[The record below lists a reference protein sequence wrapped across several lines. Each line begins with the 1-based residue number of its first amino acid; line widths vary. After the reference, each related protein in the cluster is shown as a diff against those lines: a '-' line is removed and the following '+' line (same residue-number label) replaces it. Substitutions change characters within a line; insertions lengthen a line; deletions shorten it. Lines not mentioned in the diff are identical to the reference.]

1 VETTANPRK
10 GMLPSRFVV
19 SSAAFLV
26 AARSVQLL
34 ANWLVPVL
42 YEAKGD
48 AKSSSHKAK
57 KLYLVVA
64 AIVALYSTKYAY
76 EQNFFDKDGIDLHIN
91 HYNVLGIGRHTKPRS
106 IINAFKKLRVPLD
119 AERMH
124 NHAAQERYV
133 DLKYSYDTLLD
144 ESSRDVYNLFGPGYD
159 DEDPR
164 NNELSLVCG
173 LMAIYFYFGF
183 CATMV
188 TSTRATRASRMW
200 SMILI
205 VTILILDVLLRVV
218 PNVIEIPTCLPYSMT
233 EHELMLVIYSI
244 IPLAITLLAVVA
256 DWLFVDMN
264 LTTVQAVEEVM
275 ESKRAMG
282 NLLEK
287 YKEMVLSVASPNTSK
302 VDAVVAVEDVDSVT
316 RGLADKME
324 ESGDAVDTLV
334 QRLREANSNPFS
346 SYYWIIFIVLYG
358 VMYLFQ

>member
-1 VETTANPRK
+1 
-10 GMLPSRFVV
+10 MLPSRFVV
-19 SSAAFLV
+19 SSTAFLV
-26 AARSVQLL
+26 AARSVELL
-34 ANWLVPVL
+34 ACRFVPVVFGG
-42 YEAKGD
+42 KGD
-48 AKSSSHKAK
+48 AKSSSNKAK
-57 KLYLVVA
+57 RLYLVVA
-64 AIVALYSTKYAY
+64 AIVALYSAKYAY
-76 EQNFFDKDGIDLHIN
+76 EQNYFTEEGVDVHVN
-91 HYNVLGIGRHTKPRS
+91 HYDVLGVGRHTKPRS
-106 IINAFKKLRVPLD
+106 IISAFKKLRGPLD

-124 NHAAQERYV
+124 NHAAQERYL

-200 SMILI
+200 TTILI
-205 VTILILDVLLRVV
+205 VAILILDVLLRVV

-244 IPLAITLLAVVA
+244 IPLAIALLAVVA
-256 DWLFVDMN
+256 DWLFVDTN

-282 NLLEK
+282 SLLEK
-287 YKEMVLSVASPNTSK
+287 YKAMVLSVASPSTSK
-302 VDAVVAVEDVDSVT
+302 AGAVAAVEDVDSVT
-316 RGLADKME
+316 RGLAEKME

-358 VMYLFQ
+358 IMYLFQ